1 MYQIMVDYIENN
13 TRYPR
18 KVGKSASKLTNA
30 IARAKAKGGYVMCGV
45 RVVWA

>member
-1 MYQIMVDYIENN
+1 MYQIMLDYVESGIH
-13 TRYPR
+13 YPR
-18 KVGKSASKLTNA
+18 KVGKSANKLATA